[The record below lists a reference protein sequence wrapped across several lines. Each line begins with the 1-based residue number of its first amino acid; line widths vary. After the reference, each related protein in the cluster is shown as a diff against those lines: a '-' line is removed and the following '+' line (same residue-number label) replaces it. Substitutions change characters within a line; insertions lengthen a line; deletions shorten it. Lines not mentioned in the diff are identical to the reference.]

1 MFLTGRVSSVETTAH
16 RRWEGA
22 GMKKYCA
29 QEGGQG
35 TGQAWAGITGVHPK
49 LTQRCKSAVFHKRKN
64 QEVYNCWLL
73 KDHGITC
80 LGQFNDF

>member
-1 MFLTGRVSSVETTAH
+1 VFLTGRVSSVETTAH

-35 TGQAWAGITGVHPK
+35 TGQAWAGITGVH
-49 LTQRCKSAVFHKRKN
+49 AV
-64 QEVYNCWLL
+64 
-73 KDHGITC
+73 
-80 LGQFNDF
+80 GQAGGTKGSVGVGVGVEPRS